1 VAAVPEIVEDGRTG
15 LLVGPRNPEELAMAI
30 ERVLGDAR
38 LRATLGAAAYE
49 RVGAFDLTRVATRF
63 VEACG
68 A

>member
-1 VAAVPEIVEDGRTG
+1 VPEIVEDGRTG

-30 ERVLGDAR
+30 EKLLRDEG
-38 LRATLGAAAYE
+38 LRATLGAAGRG
-49 RVGAFDLTRVATRF
+49 RVEAFDLAPVAARF